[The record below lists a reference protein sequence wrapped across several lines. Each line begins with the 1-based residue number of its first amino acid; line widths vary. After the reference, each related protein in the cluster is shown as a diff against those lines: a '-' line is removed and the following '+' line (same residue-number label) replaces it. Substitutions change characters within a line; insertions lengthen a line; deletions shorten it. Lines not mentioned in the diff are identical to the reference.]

1 MSESTSVVPALT
13 PAPTTM
19 VIFGATGDL
28 TKRKLLP
35 ALYRLKVLG
44 LMPKTFNIVGYS
56 TRDFSH
62 SEFRDFAVSAVKKY
76 SPREPEEA
84 HLEALFQNT
93 HFVSSSFDDDGGYK
107 KLTRVLEVLDE
118 KTEGPQA
125 SRIFYLATPPSFFE
139 VIIENLYKAGLS
151 DDGAAAIDRPK
162 VIIEK
167 PFGRDLAS
175 AKNLNEVIAKYFDE
189 EQIYRIDHYLGKETV
204 QNILFFR
211 FANGIYEPIWN
222 RRYIDHVQI
231 TAAETNGVGKRGK
244 YFEES
249 GTLRDMVQNHLMQ
262 LLSLVAMEAPA
273 SMSPGKIR
281 REKIELVQALRP
293 ISSDNVSSDTV
304 RGQYAAGTL
313 DEQEVPGYKD
323 EVGIAADSETETF
336 VALKVFIDNW
346 RWADV
351 PFYLR
356 TGKRLKKN
364 VTEIAIH
371 FKRVPI
377 CLFTQTL
384 TGCPENNTLI
394 LKIQPDEGIA
404 FQFNV
409 KRPGSSRHMEQVT
422 MDFSYG
428 ETFKAELP
436 LAYERLILDCM
447 LSDATLFPHKAG
459 IEASWAY
466 ITQILEA
473 WQGESAPP
481 IVEYEA
487 GSWGP
492 DAAEELMTRE
502 RRFWRND

>member
-1 MSESTSVVPALT
+1 MSDKT
-13 PAPTTM
+13 PSPTTM

-28 TKRKLLP
+28 TRRKLLP

-44 LMPKTFNIVGYS
+44 LMPERFNIVGFS
-56 TRDFSH
+56 TRKLTH
-62 SEFRDFAVSAVKKY
+62 ETFRKFAIEAVKEF
-76 SPREPEEA
+76 SSQEPVEA
-84 HLEALFQNT
+84 KLDDLFTNT
-93 HFVSSSFDDDGGYK
+93 RFVSSSFENDGGYARLAK
-107 KLTRVLEVLDE
+107 VLDE
-118 KTEGPQA
+118 LDTSHAIPA
-125 SRIFYLATPPSFFE
+125 SRIFYFATPPSFFE
-139 VIIENLYKAGLS
+139 IIVQRLDAEGFSHGDGKALNK
-151 DDGAAAIDRPK
+151 PK
-162 VIIEK
+162 IIIEK
-167 PFGRDLAS
+167 PFGRDLDS
-175 AKNLNEVIAKYFDE
+175 AHELNELIAKYFDE

-231 TAAETNGVGKRGK
+231 TAAETGGVGKRGK
-244 YFEES
+244 YFDES
-249 GTLRDMVQNHLMQ
+249 GTLRDMLQNHLMQ
-262 LLSLVAMEAPA
+262 LLTLVAMEPPA
-273 SMSPGKIR
+273 SMSSGKVR
-281 REKIELVQALRP
+281 REKIELIQALRP
-293 ISSDNVSSDTV
+293 ITCDDIAANTV
-304 RGQYAAGTL
+304 RGQYGPGTTNANI
-313 DEQEVPGYKD
+313 VPGYRD
-323 EVGIAADSETETF
+323 EEGIPDDSTTETF
-336 VALKVFIDNW
+336 VALKVFVDNW

-377 CLFTQTL
+377 CLFTQSL

-422 MDFSYG
+422 MDFSYK

-447 LSDATLFPHKAG
+447 LSDSTLFPHKAG
-459 IEASWAY
+459 IEASWAF

-473 WQGESAPP
+473 WKTCDVPVFPNYAP
-481 IVEYEA
+481 

-492 DAAEELMTRE
+492 EAADELLTRD
-502 RRFWRND
+502 RRFWRNT

>member
-1 MSESTSVVPALT
+1 MSETT
-13 PAPTTM
+13 PSPTTM

-28 TKRKLLP
+28 TRRKLLP

-44 LMPKTFNIVGYS
+44 LMPETFNIVGFS
-56 TRDFSH
+56 TRKFSDG
-62 SEFRDFAVSAVKKY
+62 EFRDFAIEAIKEF
-76 SPREPEEA
+76 SPQEPVEA
-84 HLEALFQNT
+84 ELKTLFKNT
-93 HFVSSSFDDDGGYK
+93 RFVTSTFDDQSGYER
-107 KLTRVLEVLDE
+107 LATVLDE
-118 KTEGPQA
+118 LDSSAAVPA
-125 SRIFYLATPPSFFE
+125 SRIFYLATPPSFFKI
-139 VIIENLYKAGLS
+139 IIERLDLAGLS
-151 DDGAAAIDRPK
+151 HGESRARHKPK

-167 PFGRDLAS
+167 PFGRDLES
-175 AKNLNEVIAKYFDE
+175 ARKLNEIIARYFDE
-189 EQIYRIDHYLGKETV
+189 EQVYRIDHYLGKETV

-231 TAAETNGVGKRGK
+231 TAAETGGVGKRGK

-262 LLSLVAMEAPA
+262 LLTLVAMEPPA
-273 SMSPGKIR
+273 SMNSGKIR
-281 REKIELVQALRP
+281 REKIELIQALRP
-293 ISSDNVSSDTV
+293 IACDEVATHTV
-304 RGQYAAGTL
+304 RGQYGPGTSNAVP
-313 DEQEVPGYKD
+313 VPGYREED
-323 EVGIAADSETETF
+323 GIPDDSTTETF
-336 VALKVFIDNW
+336 VAIKVFIDNW

-371 FKRVPI
+371 FKHVPI
-377 CLFTQTL
+377 CLFTQSI
-384 TGCPENNTLI
+384 TGCPANNTLI

-422 MDFSYG
+422 MDFSYKD
-428 ETFKAELP
+428 TFKAELP

-447 LSDATLFPHKAG
+447 LSDSTLFPHKAG
-459 IEASWAY
+459 IEASWAF
-466 ITQILEA
+466 ITEILKA
-473 WQGESAPP
+473 WKECDVPKFP
-481 IVEYEA
+481 NYEP

-492 DAAEELMTRE
+492 ESADELLGRD
-502 RRFWRND
+502 RRFWRNT